1 MKPGYRTPQPKLWMG
16 SLGFEPRFTALEAVV
31 IPGYTMTP
39 YTKIVRKRVLNR
51 TSHKALFNAQMIA
64 SRMRLFLLAFLALL
78 LLLSSYGS
86 ALQAIDAEGLVQQG
100 NYLEQNE
107 RAAVYKSLPQTS
119 GDQTYWVVSVTL
131 NDSLKLLVPLNDQ
144 DSKLVDKGNLRND
157 LVSANVL
164 VQRLGIVK
172 GSTQWLIS
180 LTTANKLEELANAL
194 ENEIFDVDVVVN
206 GIESPNATTL
216 RSNIAGLK
224 SKLST
229 MSSELKD
236 ASEQIRELVQ
246 EETQLFNVEIDTETV
261 LELESDYLS
270 VYDKIASVKDR
281 ASEYDGVVAQFK
293 NSIAQLDDVEAQTKT
308 QLIGLLSPLA
318 SNQSITGAIS
328 PYASISADNQQRIT
342 TEYASLAAKTTNYT
356 AELEKR
362 ISRVQAYAAIYSE
375 DTAFK
380 SQTTYSTLEQAAKTI
395 LSEQNK
401 PQWKNQSEVNKF
413 STLWTQVQDQ
423 FKKAQYTTAI
433 ETAAKAKASARIIKR
448 DGIQVQREEP
458 FNLSSAIITALALI
472 LGGFAVI
479 LILKNVAKKV
489 QAKEE

>member
-1 MKPGYRTPQPKLWMG
+1 MRAYIG
-16 SLGFEPRFTALEAVV
+16 
-31 IPGYTMTP
+31 
-39 YTKIVRKRVLNR
+39 VLLVL
-51 TSHKALFNAQMIA
+51 AII
-64 SRMRLFLLAFLALL
+64 LLPPSGA
-78 LLLSSYGS
+78 
-86 ALQAIDAEGLVQQG
+86 ALQAVDAEGLVQQG

-119 GDQTYWVVSVTL
+119 GNQTYWVVSVSL

-164 VQRLGIVK
+164 VQRLGVVK
-172 GSTQWLIS
+172 NSTQWLVS

-206 GIESPNATTL
+206 GIESPNSSTL
-216 RSNIAGLK
+216 RSNISGLK

-229 MSSELKD
+229 MSSELKE
-236 ASEQIRELVQ
+236 ASMQIRELVQ
-246 EETQLFNVEIDTETV
+246 DETQLFNVEIDTEKA
-261 LELESDYLS
+261 LGLESDYLG
-270 VYDKIASVKDR
+270 VYDTIASVKDK

-318 SNQSITGAIS
+318 SNQSITGAIA
-328 PYASISADNQQRIT
+328 PYASISADNQQRVS

-362 ISRVQAYAAIYSE
+362 VARVQAYTAIYSE
-375 DTAFK
+375 DASFK

-413 STLWTQVQDQ
+413 STLWAQVQDQ
-423 FKKAQYTTAI
+423 FKKFQYTTAL
-433 ETAAKAKASARIIKR
+433 ETAAKAKTSARIIKR
-448 DGIQVQREEP
+448 DGIRVEKEEP

-479 LILKNVAKKV
+479 LILKNVAKRMQESKDT
-489 QAKEE
+489 Q

>member
-1 MKPGYRTPQPKLWMG
+1 
-16 SLGFEPRFTALEAVV
+16 
-31 IPGYTMTP
+31 
-39 YTKIVRKRVLNR
+39 
-51 TSHKALFNAQMIA
+51 
-64 SRMRLFLLAFLALL
+64 MRAFVWAITFALL
-78 LLLSSYGS
+78 VLASSAM
-86 ALQAIDAEGLVQQG
+86 ALQAVDAEGLIQQG

-119 GDQTYWVVSVTL
+119 GNQTYWVVSVTL
-131 NDSLKLLVPLNDQ
+131 NDSLKLLVPLNDL
-144 DSKLVDKGNLRND
+144 DSKLVDKGNLRNE

-164 VQRLGIVK
+164 VQRLGVVK

-194 ENEIFDVDVVVN
+194 ENETFDVDVVVN
-206 GIESPNATTL
+206 GIDSPNSATL
-216 RSNIAGLK
+216 RTNIAGLK

-236 ASEQIRELVQ
+236 ASAQIRELVQ
-246 EETQLFNVEIDTETV
+246 DETQLFNVEIDTEKV
-261 LELESDYLS
+261 LDLESDYLG
-270 VYDKIASVKDR
+270 VYDKIASVKEK

-318 SNQSITGAIS
+318 SNQSITGAIA
-328 PYASISADNQQRIT
+328 PYASISADNQQRVS
-342 TEYASLAAKTTNYT
+342 TEYASLAAKTTNYN

-362 ISRVQAYAAIYSE
+362 VARVQSYAAIYLE

-401 PQWKNQSEVNKF
+401 PQWKNQSEVNKLA
-413 STLWTQVQDQ
+413 TLWTQVQDQ
-423 FKKAQYTTAI
+423 FKKAQYATAL
-433 ETAAKAKASARIIKR
+433 ETAAKAKASARMIKR
-448 DGIQVQREEP
+448 DGIQVARDEP

-479 LILKNVAKKV
+479 LILKNVAKKMQEV
-489 QAKEE
+489 KEE

>member
-1 MKPGYRTPQPKLWMG
+1 MQ
-16 SLGFEPRFTALEAVV
+16 
-31 IPGYTMTP
+31 
-39 YTKIVRKRVLNR
+39 KRVLNR
-51 TSHKALFNAQMIA
+51 TSHEALFNAQMIA
-64 SRMRLFLLAFLALL
+64 WGMRAYIGVLLVLAIIV
-78 LLLSSYGS
+78 LSPNGV
-86 ALQAIDAEGLVQQG
+86 ALQAVDAEGLVQQG

-119 GDQTYWVVSVTL
+119 GNQTYWVVSVSL

-164 VQRLGIVK
+164 VQRLGVVK
-172 GSTQWLIS
+172 NSTQWLVS

-206 GIESPNATTL
+206 GIESPNSSTL
-216 RSNIAGLK
+216 RSNISGLK

-229 MSSELKD
+229 MSSELKE
-236 ASEQIRELVQ
+236 ASMQIRELVQ
-246 EETQLFNVEIDTETV
+246 DETQLFNVEIDTEKA
-261 LELESDYLS
+261 LGLESDYLG
-270 VYDKIASVKDR
+270 VYDTIASVKDK

-318 SNQSITGAIS
+318 SNQSITGAIA
-328 PYASISADNQQRIT
+328 PYASISADNQQRVS

-362 ISRVQAYAAIYSE
+362 VARVQAYAAIYSE
-375 DTAFK
+375 DVSFK

-413 STLWTQVQDQ
+413 STLWAQVQDQ
-423 FKKAQYTTAI
+423 FKKFQYATAL

-448 DGIQVQREEP
+448 DGIRVEKEEP

-479 LILKNVAKKV
+479 LILKNVAKKM
-489 QAKEE
+489 QESKDTQ